1 MQRHLVIHRLVFL
14 RSRRNPAATT
24 LETMTFLDI
33 PEHLSAHV
41 HTLRAR
47 PVAALPGASLTVA
60 SRTSIALKRAV
71 AQWSTTQRRS
81 DATVSERLRSLHDFI
96 DHSHALDSSLAAS
109 LEQPR

>member
-1 MQRHLVIHRLVFL
+1 
-14 RSRRNPAATT
+14 
-24 LETMTFLDI
+24 MTFLDI